1 VQTTLRRTIDFGK
14 LNDEFSD
21 EEESGGN
28 RVMGPWATTR
38 GGNFNTLSPVTETK
52 KQEKTMLPTLDVR
65 SIKMRDFKK
74 IIESP

>member
-1 VQTTLRRTIDFGK
+1 
-14 LNDEFSD
+14 
-21 EEESGGN
+21 
-28 RVMGPWATTR
+28 MGPWATTR